1 MSGDYEFLCNIYG
14 ISGASGKKLFTFK
27 NFYKLKIGRHCCL
40 WCTISNE
47 ELKIPR
53 ATRQQ
58 RSITQRSL
66 ATLSQKYSEFEA
78 DGSNLKKAKMHDNV
92 IGRAFFDIPLSK
104 VT

>member
-1 MSGDYEFLCNIYG
+1 MNSYAIYMEYQELVVRSFLRLI
-14 ISGASGKKLFTFK
+14 
-27 NFYKLKIGRHCCL
+27 NFYKLKIGCHCCL

-66 ATLSQKYSEFEA
+66 AYSEFEA

-92 IGRAFFDIPLSK
+92 FGKAFFDIPLSQ

>member
-1 MSGDYEFLCNIYG
+1 MEYQELVVRNFLR
-14 ISGASGKKLFTFK
+14 LK
-27 NFYKLKIGRHCCL
+27 NFYKLKIERHRCL

-47 ELKIPR
+47 ELKIPQ

-66 ATLSQKYSEFEA
+66 ATLSQKYSESEA

-92 IGRAFFDIPLSK
+92 NGRPFFDIPLSQ